1 MNTLIHDI
9 YFISEPDLKND
20 EKSFITFTVDIQ
32 KVIESFFHSVFA
44 YEWMHT
50 ETGSLKS
57 LDELASKQKNERI
70 EIENMI
76 KNGHPIPQP
85 ILGIGLMDH
94 IEIGTG
100 KAIIMTLA
108 AHGVKEMPVH
118 IPISMFG
125 SMRGFSAVQSK
136 HRTEKGNVFFYILLA
151 VVLLGAL
158 SYAISSSSRHT
169 STGTITDG
177 QAKLFAAEMIH
188 IGSQVK
194 DATAKLLLR
203 GCTDTQISIE
213 NDNVSGY
220 ANAGAPSDESCHIF
234 HVSSGGMQF
243 PIAAE
248 NINDGT
254 NWFFTGA
261 AVAHQN
267 GGYASTNV
275 AGNADLV
282 MMLFGVPENVCTQ
295 INNRLGISG
304 IPVDDGA
311 YASTTKFQG
320 SYTAA
325 EDINGLPDAAQPS
338 PCASPST
345 SLNLCGRM
353 SGCFREEGGSQR
365 YVFMQ
370 VLIQR

>member
-1 MNTLIHDI
+1 MT
-9 YFISEPDLKND
+9 EPVFEKNPNIEND
-20 EKSFITFTVDIQ
+20 EKSFITMTINIQ
-32 KVIESFFHSVFA
+32 KVIESFSHSVFA
-44 YEWMHT
+44 YEWINI
-50 ETGSLKS
+50 ETGHLKS
-57 LDELASKQKNERI
+57 LSELGQKQKDERL

-108 AHGVKEMPVH
+108 AHEITEMPVH
-118 IPISMFG
+118 VPISMFG
-125 SMRGFSAVQSK
+125 SMHGFSAIQSK
-136 HRTEKGNVFFYILLA
+136 HRKEKGNVFFYILLA

-177 QAKLFAAEMIH
+177 QAKLFAAEIIH

-203 GCTDTQISIE
+203 GCTDSQISIE

-220 ANAGAPSDESCHIF
+220 ANAGAPGDESCHVF
-234 HVSSGGMQF
+234 HVSGGGVQF
-243 PIAAE
+243 PVVAE
-248 NINDGT
+248 NMNNGT
-254 NWFFTGA
+254 DWLFTGA

-282 MMLFGVPENVCTQ
+282 MLLFGVPENVCTQ
-295 INNRLGISG
+295 INSRLGISG
-304 IPVDDGA
+304 IPIDDGA
-311 YASTTKFQG
+311 YTTTTKFQG
-320 SYTAA
+320 SYTAD
-325 EDINGLPDAAQPS
+325 EDINGLPEAAQPS

-345 SLNLCGRM
+345 TLNLCGRM
-353 SGCFREEGGSQR
+353 NGCFREEGGSER